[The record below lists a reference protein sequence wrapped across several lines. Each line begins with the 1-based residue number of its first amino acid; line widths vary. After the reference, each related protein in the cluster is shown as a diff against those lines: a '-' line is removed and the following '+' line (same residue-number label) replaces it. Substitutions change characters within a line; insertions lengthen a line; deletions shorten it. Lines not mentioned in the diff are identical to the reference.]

1 VVLMWVGSQPANEL
15 NGWISLIATT
25 YWFAYFLVVLP
36 LLGLFEK
43 PLPTP
48 ATIEDDFNSHYAAPA
63 E

>member
-1 VVLMWVGSQPANEL
+1 V
-15 NGWISLIATT
+15 I
-25 YWFAYFLVVLP
+25 LP

-48 ATIEDDFNSHYAAPA
+48 ATIEEDFNSHYANPA